1 MTDTAPPVRET
12 MQRETTTAAA
22 SRSSSEKISF
32 RWTFLESLI
41 GGGFRIGIHIET
53 KVANSGIIPK
63 AAKSAQTGKAAATAG
78 RVETAGDGDI
88 RPPWANPC
96 LPGKGT

>member
-22 SRSSSEKISF
+22 SRSNSEKISF

-53 KVANSGIIPK
+53 KVANSGIIPN

-78 RVETAGDGDI
+78 RVETAGDGSI
-88 RPPWANPC
+88 RPP
-96 LPGKGT
+96 

>member
-22 SRSSSEKISF
+22 SRSNSEKISF

-41 GGGFRIGIHIET
+41 GGGF
-53 KVANSGIIPK
+53 A
-63 AAKSAQTGKAAATAG
+63 
-78 RVETAGDGDI
+78 
-88 RPPWANPC
+88 
-96 LPGKGT
+96 

>member
-22 SRSSSEKISF
+22 SRSNSEKIGF

-78 RVETAGDGDI
+78 RVETAGDGSI
-88 RPPWANPC
+88 RPP
-96 LPGKGT
+96 